1 MIVYLAPREEFD
13 QFLLGV
19 TQILHV
25 TATVYDEDALLEH
38 FKQRYLEEG
47 LAGDE
52 EDAWIMAREWLDY
65 NVIGVHEPRVLYV
78 SKHTLEDYQE
88 LEDHQE
94 IEEIEERER

>member
-38 FKQRYLEEG
+38 FKQSYLDEG
-47 LAGDE
+47 LAEDE
-52 EDAWIMAREWLDY
+52 DDAWTMAREWLDY
-65 NVIGVHEPRVLYV
+65 NMIGVHEPRVLYV
-78 SKHTLEDYQE
+78 SRSELEDYQE
-88 LEDHQE
+88 LEDHRE
-94 IEEIEERER
+94 IEELKR

>member
-47 LAGDE
+47 LAEDE
-52 EDAWIMAREWLDY
+52 DDAETMAREWLDY

-78 SKHTLEDYQE
+78 SRSELEDYQE
-88 LEDHQE
+88 IEEHQE
-94 IEEIEERER
+94 IEEIER

>member
-25 TATVYDEDALLEH
+25 SATVYDEDALLAH

-47 LAGDE
+47 LAEDE
-52 EDAWIMAREWLDY
+52 EDAETMAREWLDY
-65 NVIGVHEPRVLYV
+65 NMIGVHEPRVLYV
-78 SKHTLEDYQE
+78 SRSELEDYQE
-88 LEDHQE
+88 IEDHRE
-94 IEEIEERER
+94 IER